1 MGEGLA
7 IIYISCSIESENT
20 MLSDLLDKIDDVKKY
35 IPDEIFPELVVPMI
49 VPSQRQTSSEVYVF
63 CRLDYFDKSE

>member
-1 MGEGLA
+1 
-7 IIYISCSIESENT
+7 